1 MQILYSPVGSG
12 AGKRALIAYDA
23 SSAST
28 GLGVPSSGNNVP
40 FVSSFQPTYGYPNLQ
55 FIGSDDI
62 WNATDATNYAAGPAK
77 DIGGNV
83 IQMPALAGAVVVAFN
98 GKDGAGNLLNIANA
112 VPAGATADKTT
123 YGYPGAYS
131 GLNLTRKAVCGIFT
145 GHITAWNDPELTKA
159 NNNTVLGTG
168 QITVAHR
175 SDGSGTNFLFTNAL
189 YRQCEGVSGP
199 INTTD
204 ALSATPSV
212 RSWEFRFSDHSAAA
226 CPDVFYRAANTIDW
240 PDFSGTATNGCG
252 VTLTPPAGSKFVPAN
267 GNGGM
272 KTTIESTNGAI
283 GYSTTD
289 YSQPVLSTG
298 MKVANVQSQY
308 DVDNATGAFQW
319 PSPQRILNTMAASNP
334 IFPDANA
341 RANPL
346 NWSSQ
351 GQVPNPGTPDSYPIA
366 GFTWID
372 MYQCYNPSRSGGGTL
387 TNLENYLGFH
397 YYDTH
402 AAQIINSAGPA
413 TDGRSLAA
421 RHRWRSVGPGLHEQ
435 VRRLIGP
442 FEALSQARRA
452 PGFAGCIFLSASD
465 QLRLANRSGSR
476 ASTGQS
482 RSMRA
487 TPNRR
492 KSARVPPR
500 LRRHDHA
507 RLVLLKRE
515 AGLPRVPLTR
525 RGRSQPQLDRSDSFK
540 PRPPALRSPRGTR
553 RSAPDVRRSRRPGRA
568 RTAGGPSSCASR
580 RPRRFRASVCSV
592 ATFGLDRRDPTGPDL
607 I

>member
-1 MQILYSPVGSG
+1 MKNWKAYLLASAAVGCCAAAEPANAQLVFGGGATFPAPVYRQLMDCHSVQVDGNPSGPTWPTSFLAAYPISPKCANAGGDSSGLNMQILYSPVGSG

-23 SSAST
+23 SSAAT
-28 GLGVPSSGNNVP
+28 GLGVPSASNNVP

-62 WNATDATNYAAGPAK
+62 WNETDAANYAAGPAK
-77 DIGGNV
+77 AIGGNA
-83 IQMPALAGAVVVAFN
+83 IQMPALAGAVVIAFN
-98 GKDGAGNLLNIANA
+98 GKDGAGTTLNIANA

-123 YGYPGAYS
+123 FGYPGAYS

-168 QITVAHR
+168 QITVEHR

-189 YRQCEGVSGP
+189 YRQCQGISGP

-212 RSWEFRFSDHSAAA
+212 RSWEFRFSDHANTA
-226 CPDVFYRAANTIDW
+226 CPDVFFRASNTIDW
-240 PDFSGTATNGCG
+240 PDFTGTATNGCG
-252 VTLTPPAGSKFVPAN
+252 VTLTPPSGSKFVGAN

-272 KTTIESTNGAI
+272 KSAIESTNGAI

-319 PSPQRILNTMAASNP
+319 PSPTRILNTMAAANP

-351 GQVPNPGTPDSYPIA
+351 GQVPNPGTPNSYPIA

-372 MYQCYNPSRSGGGTL
+372 MYQCYNASRSGGGTL
-387 TNLENYLGFH
+387 SNFENYLGFH
-397 YYDTH
+397 YYDSH
-402 AAQIINSAGPA
+402 AAAIINSAGFA
-413 TDGRSLAA
+413 TIPNA
-421 RHRWRSVGPGLHEQ
+421 WRDQ
-435 VRRLIGP
+435 I
-442 FEALSQARRA
+442 A
-452 PGFAGCIFLSASD
+452 P
-465 QLRLANRSGSR
+465 
-476 ASTGQS
+476 
-482 RSMRA
+482 M
-487 TPNRR
+487 
-492 KSARVPPR
+492 
-500 LRRHDHA
+500 
-507 RLVLLKRE
+507 
-515 AGLPRVPLTR
+515 LT
-525 RGRSQPQLDRSDSFK
+525 
-540 PRPPALRSPRGTR
+540 
-553 RSAPDVRRSRRPGRA
+553 
-568 RTAGGPSSCASR
+568 GGPSQLGTAGD
-580 RPRRFRASVCSV
+580 PSVPGCTSKSG
-592 ATFGLDRRDPTGPDL
+592 A
-607 I
+607 